1 MEPQGGEVE
10 DQENE
15 KGGREEDPI
24 TTATPPSSS
33 FTI

>member
-10 DQENE
+10 DQEKE
-15 KGGREEDPI
+15 KGVREEYPM
-24 TTATPPSSS
+24 TTDTPPSSS